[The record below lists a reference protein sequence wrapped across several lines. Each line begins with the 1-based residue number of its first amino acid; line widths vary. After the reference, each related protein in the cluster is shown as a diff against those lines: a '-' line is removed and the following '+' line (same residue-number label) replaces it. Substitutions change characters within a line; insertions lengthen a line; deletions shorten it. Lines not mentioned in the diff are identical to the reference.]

1 MKILVAGLGLIGGS
15 ICKALHTYTE
25 HRVYGCDAREEVL
38 HKALQQNVI
47 DGVVTDDCGSMD
59 MIIVAL
65 YPETIRTWVRSHV
78 STMSEG
84 TVVIDVSGVKTDLP
98 EELGMLCMEHGVH
111 YLSTHP
117 MAGKERSGY
126 EVSDEDLFQG
136 ANFIMTPMP
145 FTPKHVIAQVK
156 NVAHQIGFRRF
167 VLTTPEVHDRMIAYT
182 SQLAHVVSSSY
193 VKSPVLELES
203 GFSGGSFHDMT
214 RIATMN
220 EEMWTMLFM
229 QNRSS
234 LLCELDTLIGNL
246 TDYRNALA
254 SDDAEAVHE
263 LIRLGRQRK
272 EENLARRRN
281 ADSVIDL
288 MDVTEKSLEN
298 KKNEKKG

>member
-98 EELGMLCMEHGVH
+98 EELGLLCMEHGVH

>member
-98 EELGMLCMEHGVH
+98 EELGKLCMEHGVH